1 MVATLS
7 LLGLYSFRGDILD
20 DFKLPDGIDRD
31 DFVEMLLFDTAELE
45 LLTPNPD
52 IMKQLLG
59 RWSNVRVNA
68 WAKMLDTETVE
79 YNPIHNY
86 DRQEDWVDDGSGS
99 VKNSGSNITDLSVA
113 GFNEADMA
121 DRERTVQ
128 TAGTGTN
135 TTTQSRHTARISGN
149 IGVTTTQQMLE
160 SERESRKYSTLYEI
174 IGEFKERFCLL
185 VY

>member
-20 DFKLPDGIDRD
+20 DFKLPEGIDRD

-45 LLTPNPD
+45 LLTPDPD
-52 IMKQLLG
+52 IIKQLLG

-86 DRQEDWVDDGSGS
+86 DRQENWVDDGSGS
-99 VKNSGSNITDLSVA
+99 SITDLSVA
-113 GFNEADMA
+113 GFNDADMA
-121 DRERTVQ
+121 DRERT
-128 TAGTGTN
+128 GTG

-160 SERESRKYSTLYEI
+160 SERESRKYSTVYEI

>member
-20 DFKLPDGIDRD
+20 DFKLPEGIDRD

-45 LLTPNPD
+45 LLTPDPD

-86 DRQEDWVDDGSGS
+86 DRQEDWVDDGE
-99 VKNSGSNITDLSVA
+99 GSNITDLSVA
-113 GFNEADMA
+113 GFNESDMA
-121 DRERTVQ
+121 DRERTGTST
-128 TAGTGTN
+128 TA
-135 TTTQSRHTARISGN
+135 QSRHTARISGN

-160 SERESRKYSTLYEI
+160 SERESRKYSTVYEI

>member
-7 LLGLYSFRGDILD
+7 LLGLYSFRSDILD
-20 DFKLPDGIDRD
+20 DFKLPEGIDRD
-31 DFVEMLLFDTAELE
+31 DFIEMLLFDTAELE
-45 LLTPNPD
+45 LLTPDPD

-68 WAKMLDTETVE
+68 WSKMLDTETVE

-86 DRQEDWVDDGSGS
+86 DRQEDWVDDGTGS
-99 VKNSGSNITDLSVA
+99 SITDLSVA
-113 GFNEADMA
+113 GFNDADMA
-121 DRERTVQ
+121 DRERT
-128 TAGTGTN
+128 GTG

-160 SERESRKYSTLYEI
+160 SERESRKYSTVFEI

>member
-1 MVATLS
+1 MMATLS

-20 DFKLPDGIDRD
+20 DFKLPEGIDRD
-31 DFVEMLLFDTAELE
+31 NFIEMLLFDTAELE
-45 LLTPNPD
+45 LLTPDPD

-68 WAKMLDTETVE
+68 WSKMLDTETVE

-86 DRQEDWVDDGSGS
+86 DRQEDWLDNGTGSS
-99 VKNSGSNITDLSVA
+99 ITDLSVA
-113 GFNEADMA
+113 GFNDADMA
-121 DRERTVQ
+121 DRERT
-128 TAGTGTN
+128 GTG

-160 SERESRKYSTLYEI
+160 SERESRKYSTVFEI
-174 IGEFKERFCLL
+174 IGEFKERFCIL

>member
-1 MVATLS
+1 MLATLS

-20 DFKLPDGIDRD
+20 DFKLPEGIDRG

-45 LLTPNPD
+45 LLTPDPD
-52 IMKQLLG
+52 IMKRLLG

-68 WAKMLDTETVE
+68 WSKMLDTETVE

-86 DRQEDWVDDGSGS
+86 DRQEDWVDDGAGS
-99 VKNSGSNITDLSVA
+99 SITDLSVA
-113 GFNEADMA
+113 GFNDADMA
-121 DRERTVQ
+121 DRERT
-128 TAGTGTN
+128 GTG

-160 SERESRKYSTLYEI
+160 SERESRKYSTVYEI

>member
-20 DFKLPDGIDRD
+20 DFKLPEGIDRD

-45 LLTPNPD
+45 LLTPDPD
-52 IMKQLLG
+52 IMKRLLG

-68 WAKMLDTETVE
+68 WSKMLDTETVE

-86 DRQEDWVDDGSGS
+86 DRQEDWVDDGTGS
-99 VKNSGSNITDLSVA
+99 SITDLSVA
-113 GFNEADMA
+113 GFNDSDMA
-121 DRERTVQ
+121 DRERT
-128 TAGTGTN
+128 GTG

-160 SERESRKYSTLYEI
+160 SERESRKYSTVFEI

>member
-1 MVATLS
+1 MMATLS

-20 DFKLPDGIDRD
+20 DFKLPEGIDRD

-45 LLTPNPD
+45 LLTPDPD
-52 IMKQLLG
+52 IMKQLIG

-68 WAKMLDTETVE
+68 WSKMLDTETVE

-86 DRQEDWVDDGSGS
+86 DRQEDWVDDGTGS
-99 VKNSGSNITDLSVA
+99 SITDLSVA
-113 GFNEADMA
+113 GFNDADMA
-121 DRERTVQ
+121 DRERT
-128 TAGTGTN
+128 GTG

-160 SERESRKYSTLYEI
+160 SERESRKYSTVYEI

>member
-20 DFKLPDGIDRD
+20 DFKLPEGIDRD

-45 LLTPNPD
+45 LLTPDPD
-52 IMKQLLG
+52 IMKRLLG
-59 RWSNVRVNA
+59 RWSNLRVNA
-68 WAKMLDTETVE
+68 WSKMLDTETVE

-86 DRQEDWVDDGSGS
+86 DRQEDWVDDGTGS
-99 VKNSGSNITDLSVA
+99 SITDLSVA
-113 GFNEADMA
+113 GFNDADMA
-121 DRERTVQ
+121 DRERT
-128 TAGTGTN
+128 GTG

-160 SERESRKYSTLYEI
+160 SEREIRKYSTVYEI

>member
-1 MVATLS
+1 MRATLS
-7 LLGLYSFRGDILD
+7 LLGMYSFRGDILD
-20 DFKLPDGIDRD
+20 DFKLPEGIDRD
-31 DFVEMLLFDTAELE
+31 DFTEMLLFDTAELE
-45 LLTPNPD
+45 LLTPDPD
-52 IMKQLLG
+52 IIKQLLG

-68 WAKMLDTETVE
+68 WSKMLDTETVE

-86 DRQEDWVDDGSGS
+86 DRQEDWVDDGTGS
-99 VKNSGSNITDLSVA
+99 STTDLSVA
-113 GFNEADMA
+113 GFNDADMA
-121 DRERTVQ
+121 DRERT
-128 TAGTGTN
+128 GTG

-160 SERESRKYSTLYEI
+160 SERESRKYSTVYEI

>member
-1 MVATLS
+1 MMATLS

-20 DFKLPDGIDRD
+20 DLKLPAGIDRD
-31 DFVEMLLFDTAELE
+31 DFIEMLLFDTAELE

-52 IMKQLLG
+52 IIKQLLG

-68 WAKMLDTETVE
+68 WEKMLDTETVE

-86 DRQEDWVDDGSGS
+86 DRTEEWVDDGTGT
-99 VKNSGSNITDLSVA
+99 VKNSGENVTDLSVA

-128 TAGTGTN
+128 KAGTGTDS
-135 TTTQSRHTARISGN
+135 TTQSRHSARIKGN

-160 SERESRKYSTLYEI
+160 SERESRKYSTVYEI

>member
-20 DFKLPDGIDRD
+20 DFKLPEGIDRD
-31 DFVEMLLFDTAELE
+31 DFIEMLLFDTAELE
-45 LLTPNPD
+45 LLTPDPD
-52 IMKQLLG
+52 VMKRILG

-68 WAKMLDTETVE
+68 WSKMLDTETVE

-86 DRQEDWVDDGSGS
+86 DRQEDWVDDGTG
-99 VKNSGSNITDLSVA
+99 NSITDLSVA
-113 GFNEADMA
+113 GFNDADMA
-121 DRERTVQ
+121 DRERT
-128 TAGTGTN
+128 GTG

-160 SERESRKYSTLYEI
+160 SERESRKYSTVYEI

>member
-1 MVATLS
+1 MLATLS

-20 DFKLPDGIDRD
+20 DFKLPEGIDRD

-45 LLTPNPD
+45 LLTPDPD
-52 IMKQLLG
+52 IIKQLLG

-68 WAKMLDTETVE
+68 WSKMLETEMIE

-86 DRQEDWVDDGSGS
+86 DRQEDWVDDGTGS
-99 VKNSGSNITDLSVA
+99 SITDLSVA
-113 GFNEADMA
+113 GFNDADMA
-121 DRERTVQ
+121 DRERT
-128 TAGTGTN
+128 GTG

-160 SERESRKYSTLYEI
+160 SERESRKYSTVYEI

>member
-1 MVATLS
+1 MMATLS

-20 DFKLPDGIDRD
+20 DFKLPAGIDRD
-31 DFVEMLLFDTAELE
+31 DFIEMLLFDTAELE
-45 LLTPNPD
+45 LLTPDPD
-52 IMKQLLG
+52 IIKQLLG

-86 DRQEDWVDDGSGS
+86 DRQEDWVDDGIGS
-99 VKNSGSNITDLSVA
+99 SSTDLSVA
-113 GFNEADMA
+113 GFNDADMA
-121 DRERTVQ
+121 DRERT
-128 TAGTGTN
+128 GTG

-160 SERESRKYSTLYEI
+160 SERESRKYSTVFEI

>member
-20 DFKLPDGIDRD
+20 DFKLPEGIDRD

-45 LLTPNPD
+45 LLTPDPD

-68 WAKMLDTETVE
+68 WSKMLDTETVE

-86 DRQEDWVDDGSGS
+86 DRQEDWVDDGTGS
-99 VKNSGSNITDLSVA
+99 SITDLSVA
-113 GFNEADMA
+113 GFNDADMA
-121 DRERTVQ
+121 DRERT
-128 TAGTGTN
+128 GTG

-160 SERESRKYSTLYEI
+160 SERESRKYSTVFEI

>member
-1 MVATLS
+1 MMATLS

-31 DFVEMLLFDTAELE
+31 DFIEMLLFDTAELE
-45 LLTPNPD
+45 LLTPDPD
-52 IMKQLLG
+52 IIKQLLG

-68 WAKMLDTETVE
+68 WSKMLDTETVE

-86 DRQEDWVDDGSGS
+86 DRQEDWVDDGTGS
-99 VKNSGSNITDLSVA
+99 SITDLSVA
-113 GFNEADMA
+113 GFNDADMA
-121 DRERTVQ
+121 DRERT
-128 TAGTGTN
+128 GTG

-160 SERESRKYSTLYEI
+160 SERESRKYSTVYEI

>member
-1 MVATLS
+1 MLATLS

-31 DFVEMLLFDTAELE
+31 DFIEMLLFDTAELE
-45 LLTPNPD
+45 LLTPDPD
-52 IMKQLLG
+52 IMKQMLG

-68 WAKMLDTETVE
+68 WSKMLDTETVE

-86 DRQEDWVDDGSGS
+86 DRQEDWVDDGTGS
-99 VKNSGSNITDLSVA
+99 SITDLSVA
-113 GFNEADMA
+113 GFNDADMA
-121 DRERTVQ
+121 DRERT
-128 TAGTGTN
+128 GTGTA
-135 TTTQSRHTARISGN
+135 TQSRHTARISGN

-160 SERESRKYSTLYEI
+160 SERESRKYSTVYEI

>member
-1 MVATLS
+1 MLPMMATLS

-20 DFKLPDGIDRD
+20 DFKLPEGIDRE
-31 DFVEMLLFDTAELE
+31 DFIEMLLFDTAEME
-45 LLTPNPD
+45 LLTPDPD

-68 WAKMLDTETVE
+68 WSKMLDTETVE

-86 DRQEDWVDDGSGS
+86 DRQEDWVDDGTGS
-99 VKNSGSNITDLSVA
+99 SITDLSVA
-113 GFNEADMA
+113 GFNDADMA
-121 DRERTVQ
+121 DRERT
-128 TAGTGTN
+128 GTG

-160 SERESRKYSTLYEI
+160 SERESRKYSTVFEI

>member
-1 MVATLS
+1 MMATLS

-20 DFKLPDGIDRD
+20 ELQLPDGIDRE
-31 DFVEMLLFDTAELE
+31 DFTEMLMFDTAELE
-45 LLTPNPD
+45 LLTPDPD
-52 IMKQLLG
+52 FIKSLLG
-59 RWSNVRVNA
+59 SWSRVRVGQ
-68 WAKMLDTETVE
+68 WAKLLDTETVE

-86 DRQEDWVDDGSGS
+86 DRKEEWVDDGSGN

-128 TAGTGTN
+128 TAGTGTA
-135 TTTQSRHTARISGN
+135 TTTRSRHTARMSGN
-149 IGVTTTQQMLE
+149 IGVTTTQKMLE
-160 SERESRKYSTLYEI
+160 SERESRKYSAVYEI

>member
-20 DFKLPDGIDRD
+20 DFKLPEGIDRD
-31 DFVEMLLFDTAELE
+31 DFIEMLLFDTAELE
-45 LLTPNPD
+45 LLTPDPD

-68 WAKMLDTETVE
+68 WSKMLETEMIE

-86 DRQEDWVDDGSGS
+86 DRQEDWVDDGTGS
-99 VKNSGSNITDLSVA
+99 SVTDLSVA
-113 GFNEADMA
+113 GFNDADMA
-121 DRERTVQ
+121 DRERT
-128 TAGTGTN
+128 GTG

-160 SERESRKYSTLYEI
+160 SERESRKYSTVYEI

>member
-7 LLGLYSFRGDILD
+7 LLGLYRYRRDILD
-20 DFKLPDGIDRD
+20 DFKLPEGIDRD
-31 DFVEMLLFDTAELE
+31 DFIEMLLFDTAELE

-68 WAKMLDTETVE
+68 WSKMLDTETVE

-86 DRQEDWVDDGSGS
+86 DRQEEWVDDGAGS

-128 TAGTGTN
+128 TVGTGTD
-135 TTTQSRHTARISGN
+135 TTSQSRHTARIYGN

-160 SERESRKYSTLYEI
+160 SEREFRKYSTVYEI
-174 IGEFKERFCLL
+174 IGEFKEKFCLL

>member
-7 LLGLYSFRGDILD
+7 LLGLYSFRSDILD
-20 DFKLPDGIDRD
+20 DFKLPEGIDRD
-31 DFVEMLLFDTAELE
+31 DFIEMLLFDTAELE
-45 LLTPNPD
+45 LLTPDPD

-68 WAKMLDTETVE
+68 WSKMLDTETVE

-86 DRQEDWVDDGSGS
+86 DRQEDWVDDGTGS
-99 VKNSGSNITDLSVA
+99 SVTDLSVA
-113 GFNEADMA
+113 GFNDADMA
-121 DRERTVQ
+121 DRERT
-128 TAGTGTN
+128 GTG

-160 SERESRKYSTLYEI
+160 SERESRKYSTVFEI

>member
-1 MVATLS
+1 MMATLS

-45 LLTPNPD
+45 LLTPDPD

-68 WAKMLDTETVE
+68 WSKMLETETVE

-86 DRQEDWVDDGSGS
+86 DRQEDWVDDGTGS
-99 VKNSGSNITDLSVA
+99 SVTDLSVA
-113 GFNEADMA
+113 GFNDADMA
-121 DRERTVQ
+121 DRERT
-128 TAGTGTN
+128 GTG

-160 SERESRKYSTLYEI
+160 SERESRKYSTVFEI

>member
-1 MVATLS
+1 MMATLS

-45 LLTPNPD
+45 LLTPDPD

-68 WAKMLDTETVE
+68 WSKMLDTETVE

-86 DRQEDWVDDGSGS
+86 DRQEDWVDDGTGS
-99 VKNSGSNITDLSVA
+99 SITDLSVA
-113 GFNEADMA
+113 GFNDADMA
-121 DRERTVQ
+121 DRERT
-128 TAGTGTN
+128 GTG

-160 SERESRKYSTLYEI
+160 SERESRKYSTVFEI

>member
-20 DFKLPDGIDRD
+20 DFKLPEGIDRD

-45 LLTPNPD
+45 LLTPDPD

-68 WAKMLDTETVE
+68 WSKMLDTETVE

-86 DRQEDWVDDGSGS
+86 DRQEDWVDDGTGS
-99 VKNSGSNITDLSVA
+99 SVTDLSVA
-113 GFNEADMA
+113 GFNDADMA
-121 DRERTVQ
+121 DRERT
-128 TAGTGTN
+128 GTG

-160 SERESRKYSTLYEI
+160 SERESRKYSTVYEI

>member
-1 MVATLS
+1 MMATLS

-20 DFKLPDGIDRD
+20 DFKLPEGIDRD
-31 DFVEMLLFDTAELE
+31 DFIEMLLFDTAELE
-45 LLTPNPD
+45 LLTPDPD
-52 IMKQLLG
+52 IMKRLLG

-68 WAKMLDTETVE
+68 WSKMLDTETVE

-86 DRQEDWVDDGSGS
+86 DRQEDWVDDGTGS
-99 VKNSGSNITDLSVA
+99 SVTDLSVA
-113 GFNEADMA
+113 GFNDADMA
-121 DRERTVQ
+121 DRERT
-128 TAGTGTN
+128 GTG

-160 SERESRKYSTLYEI
+160 SERESRKYSTVYEI

>member
-20 DFKLPDGIDRD
+20 DFKLPEGIDRD

-45 LLTPNPD
+45 LLTPDPD
-52 IMKQLLG
+52 IIKQLLG

-86 DRQEDWVDDGSGS
+86 DRQEDWVDDGTGS
-99 VKNSGSNITDLSVA
+99 SITDLSVA
-113 GFNEADMA
+113 GFNDADMA
-121 DRERTVQ
+121 DRERT
-128 TAGTGTN
+128 GTG

-160 SERESRKYSTLYEI
+160 SERESRKYSTVYEI

>member
-31 DFVEMLLFDTAELE
+31 DFIEMLLFDTAELE
-45 LLTPNPD
+45 LLTPDPD
-52 IMKQLLG
+52 IIKQLLG

-68 WAKMLDTETVE
+68 WSKMLDTETVE

-86 DRQEDWVDDGSGS
+86 DRQEDWVDDGTGS
-99 VKNSGSNITDLSVA
+99 SITDLSVA
-113 GFNEADMA
+113 GFNDADMA
-121 DRERTVQ
+121 DRERT
-128 TAGTGTN
+128 GTG

-160 SERESRKYSTLYEI
+160 SERESRKYSTVYEI

>member
-20 DFKLPDGIDRD
+20 DFKLPEGIDRD

-45 LLTPNPD
+45 LLTPDPD

-68 WAKMLDTETVE
+68 WSKMLDTETVE

-86 DRQEDWVDDGSGS
+86 DRQEDWVDDGTGS
-99 VKNSGSNITDLSVA
+99 SITDLSVA
-113 GFNEADMA
+113 GFNDADMA
-121 DRERTVQ
+121 DRERT
-128 TAGTGTN
+128 GTG

-160 SERESRKYSTLYEI
+160 SERESRKYSTVYEI

>member
-20 DFKLPDGIDRD
+20 DFKLPEGIDRD

-45 LLTPNPD
+45 LLTPDPD
-52 IMKQLLG
+52 IIKQLLG

-68 WAKMLDTETVE
+68 WSKMLETEMIE

-86 DRQEDWVDDGSGS
+86 DRQEDWVDDGTGS
-99 VKNSGSNITDLSVA
+99 SITDLSVA
-113 GFNEADMA
+113 GFNDADMA
-121 DRERTVQ
+121 DRERT
-128 TAGTGTN
+128 GTG

-160 SERESRKYSTLYEI
+160 SERESRKYSTVYEI

>member
-45 LLTPNPD
+45 LLTPDPD

-68 WAKMLDTETVE
+68 WSKMLETETVE

-86 DRQEDWVDDGSGS
+86 DRQEDWVDDGTGS
-99 VKNSGSNITDLSVA
+99 SITDLSVA
-113 GFNEADMA
+113 GFNDADMA
-121 DRERTVQ
+121 DRERT
-128 TAGTGTN
+128 GTG

-160 SERESRKYSTLYEI
+160 SERESRKYSTVYEI

>member
-20 DFKLPDGIDRD
+20 DFKLPEGIDRD
-31 DFVEMLLFDTAELE
+31 DFIEMLLFDTAELE
-45 LLTPNPD
+45 LLTPDPD

-68 WAKMLDTETVE
+68 WSKMLDTETVE

-86 DRQEDWVDDGSGS
+86 DRQEDWLDDGTGS
-99 VKNSGSNITDLSVA
+99 SITDLSVA
-113 GFNEADMA
+113 GFNDADMA
-121 DRERTVQ
+121 DRERT
-128 TAGTGTN
+128 GTG

-160 SERESRKYSTLYEI
+160 SERESRKYSTVYEI

>member
-1 MVATLS
+1 MAATLS
-7 LLGLYSFRGDILD
+7 LLGLYRFRGDILD
-20 DFKLPDGIDRD
+20 DLKLPEGIDRD
-31 DFVEMLLFDTAELE
+31 DFIELLLFDTAELE

-52 IMKQLLG
+52 IMKRLLG

-68 WAKMLDTETVE
+68 WSKMLDTETIE

-86 DRQEDWVDDGSGS
+86 DRQEDWADDGSGS

-113 GFNEADMA
+113 GFNESDMA

-128 TAGTGTN
+128 TAGTGT
-135 TTTQSRHTARISGN
+135 TTTAQSRHTARISGN

-160 SERESRKYSTLYEI
+160 SERESRKYSAVYAI
-174 IGEFKERFCLL
+174 IDEFKERFCLL

>member
-31 DFVEMLLFDTAELE
+31 DFIEMLLFDTAELE
-45 LLTPNPD
+45 LLTPDPD

-68 WAKMLDTETVE
+68 WSKMLDTETVE

-86 DRQEDWVDDGSGS
+86 DRQEDWVDDGTGS
-99 VKNSGSNITDLSVA
+99 SITDLSVA
-113 GFNEADMA
+113 GFNDADMA
-121 DRERTVQ
+121 DRERT
-128 TAGTGTN
+128 GTG

-160 SERESRKYSTLYEI
+160 SERESRKYSTVFEI

>member
-45 LLTPNPD
+45 LLTPDPD

-68 WAKMLDTETVE
+68 WSKMLDTETVE

-86 DRQEDWVDDGSGS
+86 DRTEDWVDDGTGS
-99 VKNSGSNITDLSVA
+99 SITDLSVA
-113 GFNEADMA
+113 GFNDADMA
-121 DRERTVQ
+121 DRERT
-128 TAGTGTN
+128 GTG

-160 SERESRKYSTLYEI
+160 SERESRKYSTVFEI
-174 IGEFKERFCLL
+174 IGEFKERFCML

>member
-20 DFKLPDGIDRD
+20 DFKLPEGIDRD

-45 LLTPNPD
+45 LLTPDPD
-52 IMKQLLG
+52 IITQLLG

-68 WAKMLDTETVE
+68 WAKLLDTETVE

-86 DRQEDWVDDGSGS
+86 ERQEDWVDDGTGS
-99 VKNSGSNITDLSVA
+99 SVTDLSVA
-113 GFNEADMA
+113 GFNDAEMA
-121 DRERTVQ
+121 DRERT
-128 TAGTGTN
+128 GTG

-160 SERESRKYSTLYEI
+160 SERESRKYSTVYEI

>member
-45 LLTPNPD
+45 LLTPDPD
-52 IMKQLLG
+52 IIKQLLG

-68 WAKMLDTETVE
+68 WSKMLDTETVE

-86 DRQEDWVDDGSGS
+86 DRQEDWVDDGTGS
-99 VKNSGSNITDLSVA
+99 SISDLSVA
-113 GFNEADMA
+113 GFNDADMA
-121 DRERTVQ
+121 DRERT
-128 TAGTGTN
+128 GTG

-160 SERESRKYSTLYEI
+160 SERESRKYSTVFEI